1 MGKPWR
7 PMSLRELLRGQVW
20 SHCGGTNWTLPERLS
35 TFHVDLH
42 TNEPL
47 SKCYPSYI
55 FTGKCLI
62 FTWIY
67 LSKIYFV
74 YVLSENV
81 SVYVG
86 KGNVC
91 VLCMSVCVCQW
102 GASLV
107 SWGNPGTLACV
118 SHLRPSTQEESTLT
132 FPVLSLLYYE
142 RPFNPYHQQH
152 PRIRTSLQ
160 ICRKSTCWMYAHGFR
175 IIFSITGHAFSLSTD
190 KRFETHMN
198 YELRRRLLNHPI
210 LSWMLRI

>member
-1 MGKPWR
+1 MGKPCR

-20 SHCGGTNWTLPERLS
+20 SHCGGTNWTLPGRLS

-67 LSKIYFV
+67 LSKIHFV

-132 FPVLSLLYYE
+132 FLFSAYYITKGHLTLITNSIRGYALHCRYAENRLAECTLMVSGSFLASLAMHLVY
-142 RPFNPYHQQH
+142 QQIKDLKH
-152 PRIRTSLQ
+152 TWI
-160 ICRKSTCWMYAHGFR
+160 
-175 IIFSITGHAFSLSTD
+175 
-190 KRFETHMN
+190 MN
-198 YELRRRLLNHPI
+198 YTEDC
-210 LSWMLRI
+210 